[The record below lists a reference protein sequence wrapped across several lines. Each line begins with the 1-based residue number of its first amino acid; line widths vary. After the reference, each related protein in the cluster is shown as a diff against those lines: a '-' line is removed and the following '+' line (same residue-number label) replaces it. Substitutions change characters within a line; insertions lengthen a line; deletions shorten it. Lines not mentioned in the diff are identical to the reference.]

1 MSLGLKRRT
10 PSSSLLGRLVVR
22 AAATDATDENESS
35 SSSSS
40 SSSSVVKQQQS
51 NENVEFDFS
60 AIGGGEKEA
69 KNIKKEEEEEQRRSL
84 VDPLSPEFTKIDDS
98 IQSVTSGGILK
109 KASSS
114 SSLPSSS
121 ANSTTVVEEEEE
133 EEEEEKEEEKEEKD
147 VASPSSSSPSTSSSL
162 QQQDKKNALLGA
174 ASIGALAAGFG
185 ASALSSAIEGFAPM
199 AAFEQ
204 LVGLGAT
211 LKYGPEV
218 LKPLLS
224 ERGRQE
230 AKISAA
236 EKIEE
241 VLKDESIFNFMKST
255 GNKDLDERLKKAM
268 SGGYLD
274 WESQDAKVLRAI
286 VTDFVSDTDF
296 QLMARR
302 TIKSV
307 ANVARKIGKGARFG
321 V

>member
-121 ANSTTVVEEEEE
+121 ANSTTVVVEEE

-268 SGGYLD
+268 SGGDLD